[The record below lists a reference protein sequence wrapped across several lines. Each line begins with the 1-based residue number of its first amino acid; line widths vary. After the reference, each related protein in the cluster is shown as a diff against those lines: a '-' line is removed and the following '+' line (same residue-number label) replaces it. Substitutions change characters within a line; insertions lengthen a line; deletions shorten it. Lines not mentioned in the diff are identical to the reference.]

1 MLTGDLGGVMG
12 ERLEELRRQF
22 GVVADL
28 EAAAGVLSW
37 DQQTYMPPGGAQGR
51 AMQLAT
57 LGRLAHEQ
65 LVSDEMGAALAAAES
80 EVEGLDPDG
89 DEVRMVRRA
98 RRDFDKARKVPS
110 EWVAEFRR
118 VTTLA
123 YQVWEKARAESD
135 FKQFRAPLEQIVQL
149 RRDYAE
155 FFAPFEHVYDP
166 LLDDFEPGMKTAE
179 VKAVFGELRPEQIS
193 LVREIVER
201 GTPVDDAVVHQQFDE
216 QKQWD
221 FGMEVATALGYDLE
235 RGRQDR
241 TVHPFTSG
249 FGTGDVRITTRF
261 DQSFLNTALF
271 STMHEAGHAMY
282 EQGVNPEFDR
292 TPLGTPASLAV
303 HESQSRMWENF
314 VGRSRAFWKGF
325 YRRLQEVFPGQLGSV
340 NLETFYR
347 AINKVQPSLIRVEAD
362 EATYNL
368 HIMLRF
374 ELEMELMEGGLEV
387 VDLPEAW
394 NARFQEFLGVVPP
407 DDAKGVL
414 QDVHWSGGML
424 GYFPTYALGNLIAA
438 QLWAKIQQDIP
449 DLDRRIERA
458 QFGDLLGWLRE
469 NVHRHGSKFEPVE
482 LLTMATGSGLTAK
495 PYLRYLREKFG
506 DIYGL

>member
-1 MLTGDLGGVMG
+1 MG

-22 GVVADL
+22 GLVADL
-28 EAAAGVLSW
+28 EAAGGVLGW

-57 LGRLAHEQ
+57 LGRLAHQQ
-65 LVSDEMGAALAAAES
+65 LVSDEMGAALVAAES
-80 EVEGLDPDG
+80 EVEGLDPDS
-89 DEVRMVRRA
+89 DEIRTVRKA

-118 VTTLA
+118 VTALA
-123 YQVWEKARAESD
+123 HQVWEKARAESD
-135 FKQFRAPLEQIVQL
+135 FSQFQAPLGEIVQL
-149 RRDYAE
+149 RRDYAN

-166 LLDDFEPGMKTAE
+166 LLDDFEPGMKTTE
-179 VKAVFGELRPEQIS
+179 VKAVFGELRPEQIL
-193 LVREIVER
+193 LVQEIVDR
-201 GTPVDDAVVHQQFDE
+201 GTPVDGSVVHQHFDE
-216 QKQWD
+216 QKQRD
-221 FGMEVATALGYDLE
+221 FGMEVARALGYDFD
-235 RGRQDR
+235 RGRQDKS
-241 TVHPFTSG
+241 VHPFTSG

-261 DQSFLNTALF
+261 DQGFLNTALF
-271 STMHEAGHAMY
+271 GTMHEAGHAMY

-292 TPLGTPASLAV
+292 TPLGITASLAV
-303 HESQSRMWENF
+303 HESQSRMWENL
-314 VGRSRAFWKGF
+314 VGRSRAFWAGF
-325 YRRLQEVFPGQLGSV
+325 YRRLQEVFPDQLGSV
-340 NLETFYR
+340 DLGTFYR
-347 AINKVQPSLIRVEAD
+347 AINKVEPSLIRVEAD

-374 ELEMELMEGGLEV
+374 ELEIELMEGALEV
-387 VDLPEAW
+387 ADLPEAW
-394 NARFQEFLGVVPP
+394 NSRFQEFLGMVPP

-414 QDVHWSGGML
+414 QDIHWSAGMF

-438 QLWAKIQQDIP
+438 QLWAKIKQDIP
-449 DLDRRIERA
+449 DLDRKIEKA

-482 LLTMATGSGLTAK
+482 LLTTVTGSGLTAK

-506 DIYGL
+506 DIYSL